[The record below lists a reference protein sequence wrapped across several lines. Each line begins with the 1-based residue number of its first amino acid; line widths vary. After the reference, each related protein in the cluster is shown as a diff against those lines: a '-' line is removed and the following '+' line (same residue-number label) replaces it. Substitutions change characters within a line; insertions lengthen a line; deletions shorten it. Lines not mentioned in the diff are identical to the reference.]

1 MANNKN
7 KRQGYNKGNIVKTIT
22 SPATHLRNIFK
33 SSKTGTHIKNIWS
46 GMRRFNRQK

>member
-7 KRQGYNKGNIVKTIT
+7 KRQSYNGGNIVKTIT
-22 SPATHLRNIFK
+22 SPATHLKNIFT
-33 SSKTGTHIKNIWS
+33 SSKTGTHIKNILS